1 MLERLV
7 GNLNMSQTNYPVG
20 DYLIR
25 IKNMAQAKG
34 SLVEDSS
41 AKKKVAIA
49 KALEKAGFVE
59 NVKVTKGT
67 LTLNLKFS
75 HKSPILM
82 DVKLVSKPGK
92 RVYFKLDDIEAKKGP
107 STYLITTPKGVITS
121 KEAKKLGIG
130 GEVIAEIW

>member
-1 MLERLV
+1 
-7 GNLNMSQTNYPVG
+7 MSQTNFPIG

-34 SLVEDSS
+34 SLVTDR
-41 AKKKVAIA
+41 ATNKRVAIA

-59 NVKVTKGT
+59 NVKVIKGI
-67 LTLNLKFS
+67 LTLNIRFS

-82 DVKLVSKPGK
+82 DIKLVSKPGK

-107 STYLITTPKGVITS
+107 STYLVSTPKGILTS
-121 KEAKKLGIG
+121 KELKKLGIG